1 MPVMKLPS
9 RNVRLGLGLVV
20 ITILAVAAHIAVTA
34 ILGARASYP
43 QQPILNAAMPFLE
56 RGSDPA
62 VLLPGRPVDVNSGG
76 TWITVTDSRGSILA
90 SSALEDLMPVSL
102 ASCREQTI
110 APANCFFVPN
120 GKLQS
125 HITIELPSG
134 SRQAV
139 LAQAWH
145 SANGEGYV
153 FVGRS
158 RERTDAKLVLLMQLI
173 TATWLAGLGAF
184 WFVNRS
190 MKV

>member
-1 MPVMKLPS
+1 MKLPS

-20 ITILAVAAHIAVTA
+20 ITLAAIAAHVAVTA
-34 ILGARASYP
+34 ILSERASYP
-43 QQPILNAAMPFLE
+43 QKSILAAAMPFLE
-56 RGSDPA
+56 RGADPA
-62 VLLPGRPVDVNSGG
+62 VLLPGRPVDVNSGA
-76 TWITVTDSRGSILA
+76 TWITVTDTRGSIIA
-90 SSALEDLMPVSL
+90 SSALEDEMPVSL
-102 ASCREQTI
+102 ISCREQTI

-120 GKLQS
+120 GTLQS

-139 LAQAWH
+139 LAQSWQ
-145 SANGEGYV
+145 SPSGEGYV
-153 FVGRS
+153 FMGRS

-190 MKV
+190 MKA